1 MYLSVSRINKHKKLK
16 KKRMNL
22 TKKMKDLFTENQK
35 SVEKE
40 FEQTEISRKTFYA
53 SGSQELRLSKCPHYL
68 KPPTHSLGA
77 ILYKVEALSQ
87 K

>member
-1 MYLSVSRINKHKKLK
+1 MT
-16 KKRMNL
+16 L
-22 TKKMKDLFTENQK
+22 TKKEKGLFTEKKK

-68 KPPTHSLGA
+68 KPSTHSLGA
-77 ILYKVEALSQ
+77 VPINV
-87 K
+87 